1 MSHGLGDM
9 LTVCQGTCRQ
19 SRKAE
24 IHTLLQRRYW
34 RDETLAA
41 TLTQSS
47 ICISLIKERKKK
59 KKKVTGSWRRAGWSG
74 CSQERHSQKWVRLSS
89 LGTCRFAPGSVCP
102 GTQPTLLPTCDVPMQ
117 AAASMWGLW
126 DLALSC
132 PGKVRFWGSVLQ
144 QGGILH
150 RTAVIYRHICDP
162 LNSEMDV

>member
-1 MSHGLGDM
+1 M
-9 LTVCQGTCRQ
+9 VWETCSLSAKGRAGNHVKQ
-19 SRKAE
+19 KYTHSFSAVTEGMK
-24 IHTLLQRRYW
+24 LLQQPWLRVAFAYPW
-34 RDETLAA
+34 
-41 TLTQSS
+41 S
-47 ICISLIKERKKK
+47 KRKR
-59 KKKVTGSWRRAGWSG
+59 KKVTGSWRRAGWSG
-74 CSQERHSQKWVRLSS
+74 SSQERHSQKWVRLSS

-150 RTAVIYRHICDP
+150 RTAVIYGHICEP
-162 LNSEMDV
+162 LNPEMDV

>member
-59 KKKVTGSWRRAGWSG
+59 KKKWLGAEEGRDDLAAAKKGIVRSGWGFPPWGRAALHLEASA
-74 CSQERHSQKWVRLSS
+74 QAHSPLSS
-89 LGTCRFAPGSVCP
+89 PRVMFPCR
-102 GTQPTLLPTCDVPMQ
+102 LLQ
-117 AAASMWGLW
+117 ACGDCGIWLYPVRARW
-126 DLALSC
+126 DFGVLYFSRGEFCTERQLSTDI
-132 PGKVRFWGSVLQ
+132 F
-144 QGGILH
+144 
-150 RTAVIYRHICDP
+150 VIH
-162 LNSEMDV
+162 